1 MARMLPG
8 VVVTVKSPV
17 VVMVKVRL
25 KVTTQGKVRHED
37 ERLVELP
44 ARKVLRGD
52 PGKNLPEKDEPG

>member
-25 KVTTQGKVRHED
+25 KVLLAACPSLADTVMVTVPWALAAG
-37 ERLVELP
+37 
-44 ARKVLRGD
+44 
-52 PGKNLPEKDEPG
+52 